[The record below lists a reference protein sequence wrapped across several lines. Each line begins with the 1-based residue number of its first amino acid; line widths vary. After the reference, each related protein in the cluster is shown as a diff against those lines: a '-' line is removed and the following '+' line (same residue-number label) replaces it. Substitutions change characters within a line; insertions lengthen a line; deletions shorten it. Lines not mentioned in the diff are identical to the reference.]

1 MCWIELQENVN
12 IQITDK
18 DIEVYK
24 VVLKANKESCKSCV
38 KGFMYKANTIYKI
51 PSVKIEKTYIC
62 KAFGVSNIISVEKAY
77 HSYTKLQY
85 TIEKNDVKNSLY
97 YKCKGII
104 VGRHL
109 MSIRIDNP
117 YYLAT
122 FIIPKGSQYAVN
134 YSGEIISNQIIY
146 TGKYLKL

>member
-24 VVLKANKESCKSCV
+24 IVFEADKQSCKSCI
-38 KGFMYKANTIYKI
+38 KGFIYEANTIYKM
-51 PSVKIEKTYIC
+51 PYIQM
-62 KAFGVSNIISVEKAY
+62 KYERIVYGTSNIIRVDKAY

-85 TIEKNDVKNSLY
+85 TLKKIDKESTIY
-97 YKCKGII
+97 KGII
-104 VGRHL
+104 VGKRL
-109 MSIRIDNP
+109 MSVKIDNP
-117 YYLAT
+117 YYVAT
-122 FIIPKGSQYAVN
+122 FIIPKGSQYAIN
-134 YSGEIISNQIIY
+134 FGDEIISNQIIY

>member
-24 VVLKANKESCKSCV
+24 IVFEADKQSCKSCI
-38 KGFMYKANTIYKI
+38 KGFMYEANTIYKM
-51 PSVKIEKTYIC
+51 PYIQMIYESIVY
-62 KAFGVSNIISVEKAY
+62 GTTNVIRVEKAY

-85 TIEKNDVKNSLY
+85 TLKKIDKESTIY
-97 YKCKGII
+97 KGII

-109 MSIRIDNP
+109 TSIKIDNP
-117 YYLAT
+117 YYVAT

-134 YSGEIISNQIIY
+134 WSGEIISNQIIY

>member
-24 VVLKANKESCKSCV
+24 VVFEANKQSCKSGV
-38 KGFMYKANTIYKI
+38 KGFMYEANTIYKM
-51 PSVKIEKTYIC
+51 PYIQMIYERIVY
-62 KAFGVSNIISVEKAY
+62 GTPNIIRVEKAY

-85 TIEKNDVKNSLY
+85 TLKKVDKDSTIY
-97 YKCKGII
+97 KGII

-109 MSIRIDNP
+109 MSMKIDNP
-117 YYLAT
+117 YYVAT

-134 YSGEIISNQIIY
+134 WSGEIISNQIIY